1 MQIKH
6 SNGEITWAAGYLRR
20 VVWHK
25 KNNNNSEIIS
35 TSMIFKAMRMDKIT
49 LEEALIEK
57 RKGLRT
63 ESQDIPIFTSENMRN
78 NQQNKIKYV

>member
-1 MQIKH
+1 
-6 SNGEITWAAGYLRR
+6 
-20 VVWHK
+20 
-25 KNNNNSEIIS
+25 
-35 TSMIFKAMRMDKIT
+35 MIFKAMRMDKIT

-78 NQQNKIKYV
+78 NQQNKTKYI